1 MRCQV
6 LVTKP
11 DQVNGIA
18 STIGCHIGSSPS
30 FDMGFP
36 HAAGSLDILVDLSDW
51 MVKARTYPFKI
62 VLDFLSQLW
71 LAYPSIFLHASNA

>member
-1 MRCQV
+1 M

-18 STIGCHIGSSPS
+18 STIGSHIGSPPS

-36 HAAGSLDILVDLSDW
+36 HAAGSLDILVDLSD
-51 MVKARTYPFKI
+51 
-62 VLDFLSQLW
+62 
-71 LAYPSIFLHASNA
+71 